1 MHPLIDTQRQQL
13 EELCRRFHVKRLDL
27 FGSAAAGA
35 FRSETSDLDFLVE
48 FEPADEMN
56 TADQYFGLLE
66 GLKAL
71 FKREI
76 DLVSV
81 RAMRN
86 PYFIQE
92 VNRTRALLY
101 AA

>member
-1 MHPLIDTQRQQL
+1 VHPLVNTHREQL
-13 EELCRRFHVKRLDL
+13 EELCKRFHIKRLYL
-27 FGSAAAGA
+27 FGSAATGA
-35 FRSETSDLDFLVE
+35 FKSETSDLDFLVE
-48 FEPADEMN
+48 FERVDQMN

-66 GLKAL
+66 GLKAT
-71 FKREI
+71 FKQDV

-92 VNRTRALLY
+92 VNKTRMLLY